1 VLHRVVQPSLRWC
14 GPAAITLAVAVAAL
28 SWKPTAPHT
37 PDASAEH
44 TTTLHVKV
52 FGVGPATLSAAG
64 ALDIQPLFM
73 RPAAARHLELAAWWK
88 VTVAADQADTIT
100 AELLADPLVVSAFV
114 PPQPQ
119 LPVITSGLSD
129 GDSCPID
136 TPLYEKQQGYLGPAP
151 KGVDA
156 PAAWAVSGGKGD
168 GVWVADVE
176 GAWNA
181 DHEDIPGERIVH
193 VGGKPM
199 LSWRPHGTAVLGE
212 LVAKPN
218 ELGMVGIT
226 PNVERIVTAS
236 IGKIGAAAAIDLAAA
251 ALRPGD
257 VLLIELH
264 AIGPRGRF
272 MPMEYWDDVF
282 DVVKA
287 ATDRGV
293 IVVAA
298 AGNGGE
304 NLDHKRYKGK
314 LDRTVRDSGA
324 ILVGAGAPAHPDYT
338 DRSRLYFSNY
348 GSRVDVQGWGF
359 EVATFDYGDLQGCDA
374 DDRKYTAKFGGTS
387 SASPIVTGAAIALQG
402 IARQRDR
409 VITPLEMRELL
420 RSTGSP
426 QTSGPD
432 GGTDQH
438 IGPRP
443 NLAEAID
450 ALD

>member
-1 VLHRVVQPSLRWC
+1 MPYRVVQASLRWW
-14 GPAAITLAVAVAAL
+14 GPAAITLALGVFAL
-28 SWKPTAPHT
+28 SQRSTVERAPRATAIV
-37 PDASAEH
+37 
-44 TTTLHVKV
+44 HVKIW
-52 FGVGPATLSAAG
+52 GVGPDALTAAG
-64 ALDIQPLFM
+64 ALDVQPLFA
-73 RPAAARHLELAAWWK
+73 RSAAARHLELSAWWK
-88 VTVAADQADTIT
+88 ITVPADR
-100 AELLADPLVVSAFV
+100 AESIVAHLLDDPLVASAFV
-114 PPQPQ
+114 PPEPQ
-119 LPVITSGLSD
+119 LPVVTTARPAD
-129 GDSCPID
+129 GDSCPIN
-136 TPLYEKQQGYLGPAP
+136 TPLYEKQQGYLAPAP
-151 KGVDA
+151 RGIDA
-156 PAAWAVSGGKGD
+156 AAAWAVPGGKGD

-181 DHEDIPGERIVH
+181 DHEDIPGERMVH
-193 VGGKPM
+193 AGGTPKR
-199 LSWRPHGTAVLGE
+199 SWRPHGTAVLGE

-251 ALRPGD
+251 ELRAGD

-314 LDRTVRDSGA
+314 LDRDVRDSGA
-324 ILVGAGAPAHPDYT
+324 ILVGAGAPDHPGYV

-387 SASPIVTGAAIALQG
+387 SASPIVTGAALAIQG
-402 IARQRDR
+402 IARERGR
-409 VITPLEMRELL
+409 VLTPLEMRELL

-432 GGTDQH
+432 GGTDQQ

-443 NLAEAID
+443 NLAAAID